1 MVRPPRWLR
10 RTLGQD
16 DLESVRQAI
25 ALAEA
30 STSGEIR
37 VHIERRLAGSD
48 ALSRARQVFTDL
60 GMHRTRD
67 RNGVLIYLA
76 VADHHLAIVGDEGIH
91 ARVGDGYWNGL
102 RDLMVERLRE
112 GRARDALGEAVA
124 EVGRTL
130 RAQFPRRPDDTNE
143 LSDQVSTR

>member
-1 MVRPPRWLR
+1 MARPPRWLR
-10 RTLGQD
+10 RLLGEE

-37 VHIERRLAGSD
+37 VHVERRLRGRD
-48 ALSRARQVFTDL
+48 PLSRARQVFVEL
-60 GMHRTRD
+60 GMHQTRD
-67 RNGVLIYLA
+67 RNAVIIYLA
-76 VADHHLAIVGDEGIH
+76 VADRHLAVVGDEGIH
-91 ARVGDGYWNGL
+91 ARVGDDYWNGL
-102 RDLMVERLRE
+102 RDLMVQHLRD
-112 GRARDALGEAVA
+112 GRTREALVEAVA

-143 LSDQVSTR
+143 LSDQVSAR

>member
-1 MVRPPRWLR
+1 M
-10 RTLGQD
+10 LGEE

-37 VHIERRLAGSD
+37 VHLEPRLPGRD
-48 ALSRARQVFTDL
+48 PLSRARQVFVEL

-76 VADHHLAIVGDEGIH
+76 VADHRLAIVGDEGIH
-91 ARVGDGYWNGL
+91 ARVGDDYWNGL
-102 RDLMVERLRE
+102 RDLMVAHLRE

>member
-1 MVRPPRWLR
+1 
-10 RTLGQD
+10 
-16 DLESVRQAI
+16 
-25 ALAEA
+25 
-30 STSGEIR
+30 
-37 VHIERRLAGSD
+37 
-48 ALSRARQVFTDL
+48 
-60 GMHRTRD
+60 MHRTRD

-130 RAQFPRRPDDTNE
+130 RAQFPRRRDDTNE